1 MKHPIACLALICAG
15 LLAAACSVT
24 ARPRLIQPHTSIEV
38 MRDAYREDDPSLFL
52 HTLGRPVLREY
63 SEHML
68 RVGWSEIRPRV
79 GAFIDRAEVV
89 EVNDYRAPRPDPL
102 VPPGFVWPDDGT
114 PLMRLRLRLDGEEED
129 FLFQQEIDAPPT
141 NARQSRGFW
150 IGDRYFIRTEHP
162 SPDTYLDVDSPEA
175 ERTHWRLVFP
185 YHPFQRQ
192 GPLTARLQQELNT
205 EKQE

>member
-1 MKHPIACLALICAG
+1 MKQPIACLALICAG

-24 ARPRLIQPHTSIEV
+24 ARPRLIQPRTSIEV

-68 RVGWSEIRPRV
+68 RIGWSEIRPRV

-102 VPPGFVWPDDGT
+102 APPGFVWPDDGT

>member
-1 MKHPIACLALICAG
+1 MKTTLACLALICAG
-15 LLAAACSVT
+15 LLASACSVT
-24 ARPRLIQPHTSIEV
+24 ARPRLIEPRTSIDV
-38 MRDAYREDDPSLFL
+38 MRDAYREDNPSLFL

-79 GAFIDRAEVV
+79 GAFIDAATVV
-89 EVNDYRAPRPDPL
+89 EVADYRAPRFDPL
-102 VPPGFVWPDDGT
+102 APKGFVWPDDA
-114 PLMRLRLRLDGEEED
+114 PLMRLRLRLDDDEED
-129 FLFQQEIDAPPT
+129 FLFQQEVDDPPPT
-141 NARQSRGFW
+141 AKQARGFW

-162 SPDTYLDVDSPEA
+162 SPDTYLVEDSPEL

-185 YHPFQRQ
+185 YYPFQQQ